1 MKISLKF
8 RKIIVLLVLS
18 SLSMT
23 VMNCSKKDSGSVTPS
38 AQIVGSWKI
47 TALLVKEGTNAEAD
61 QFPLVVAL
69 LPCFKDIV
77 FTFKSSGEL
86 TGTVPAACQSTT
98 EDYLGSSGTAKYEVK
113 DGKLNIT
120 DTDGTVTSEDVSFS
134 GNQMFWTS
142 SETDAG
148 VVTTTK
154 IVFTKQ

>member
-1 MKISLKF
+1 MKISSNL
-8 RKIIVLLVLS
+8 RKVVVLLVLS

-23 VMNCSKKDSGSVTPS
+23 VMNCSKKDSDSATPS

-47 TALLVKEGTNAEAD
+47 TGLLVKEGTNAEED
-61 QFPLVVAL
+61 QFAFIVAL